1 MEWELNVKDLKSP
14 GSGKLRKSYILCRRS
29 LSAIRSDDLVGSKIK
44 VGWAYEKRRSR
55 GPRRSKRSFLGVLGR
70 FWGSKE
76 TKKVKN
82 IILGSFLGGRT
93 TKVRFWSG
101 KVVEGVRGVKKVV
114 FGGKQ

>member
-55 GPRRSKRSFLGVLGR
+55 GPRRSKRSFLGVLGH

-76 TKKVKN
+76 TKKVKKV
-82 IILGSFLGGRT
+82 ILRSFLGGRT

-101 KVVEGVRGVKKVV
+101 KVVEGVQEVKKVI